1 MTSLKQAY
9 IRRALAASALGATV
23 LAAGCLE
30 LGVENTNSPSET
42 DVFTSPSNLESVIG
56 STWSIFWGVAQG
68 ARTNSTYPVT
78 QLSALGEETTSA
90 DAAIHEVIQEP
101 RIPYN
106 NRDAGQWAARK
117 PWYDLYEVIANS
129 RDALKSIENN
139 DIKIGLVNAA
149 NPNGADTPRAKVFA
163 KMTMALAH
171 LYVGLMIDSGFVTDE
186 TTDPETFVYE
196 LEPYPALIAHGIAQL
211 EAAIAEAKAAPT
223 NFTLPATW
231 INEQQ
236 YTRDD
241 LVRIMTSYIVR
252 GLVYGART
260 PAERAAV
267 DWNRVLTLLDQGVTT
282 AKPLQLQAV
291 LSNSNTWSAN
301 VQRTQ
306 LQTNARAD
314 NRLLGPADTSGAY
327 QRWLT
332 TPLNDRRDFQII
344 TPDRRIH
351 AQSGPTAAGS
361 VFGYLASQ
369 TMSSATGTY
378 MHSRYR
384 GIKWG
389 TTYYQT
395 GIIQSMNAVEM
406 DFIRAEALYRL
417 GRRAD
422 AVTIINKTR
431 VANGRLPEVTVD
443 GPPPGRACVPKK
455 DDGSCGDLWDALMYE
470 KRIETFGLEPIIPF
484 ADRRGWGLMLKGS
497 LLHFPVTG
505 RELQTLGKPVYTYGG
520 DLPGSAP

>member
-1 MTSLKQAY
+1 MTLLKQVY
-9 IRRALAASALGATV
+9 LRRTLAASAIGASV

-30 LGVENTNSPSET
+30 LGVENSNSPSET
-42 DVFTSPSNLESVIG
+42 DVFTTPSNLESVIG
-56 STWSIFWGVAQG
+56 STWGIFWGVAQG
-68 ARTNSTYPVT
+68 ARANSTYPVT

-90 DAAIHEVIQEP
+90 DAAVHEVIQEP

-129 RDALKSIENN
+129 RDALKSIESGV
-139 DIKIGLVNAA
+139 KIGAVNAA

-163 KMTMALAH
+163 KMTMGLAH

-186 TTDPETFVYE
+186 NTDADTFVYE
-196 LEPYPALIAHGIAQL
+196 LKPYPELIAHGIAQL
-211 EAAIAEAKAAPT
+211 EEAIAEAKAAPT

-231 INEQQ
+231 INDQT
-236 YTRDD
+236 YSRDD
-241 LVRIMTSYIVR
+241 LVRFMTSYIVR
-252 GLVYGART
+252 GRVYGARN

-267 DWNRVLTLLDQGVTT
+267 DWTRVLALLDQGLT
-282 AKPLQLQAV
+282 ATRALQVQAV
-291 LSNSNTWSAN
+291 LTNSNTWSTN

-306 LQTNARAD
+306 LQTNARVD
-314 NRLLGPADTSGAY
+314 YRLIGPADTSGNY
-327 QRWLT
+327 QRWLAA
-332 TPLNDRRDFQII
+332 PLGERRDFQIL

-351 AQSGPTAAGS
+351 AASGPTAAGTI
-361 VFGYLASQ
+361 FGYLATQ
-369 TMSSATGTY
+369 TMSSALGTY

-395 GIIQSMNAVEM
+395 GLIQTMNATEM

-417 GRRAD
+417 GRRAE
-422 AVTIINKTR
+422 AATIINKTR
-431 VANGRLPEVTVD
+431 VANGKLPEVTID
-443 GPPPGRACVPKK
+443 GPPPGSACVPKK
-455 DDGSCGDLWDALMYE
+455 DDGTCGDLWDALMYE
-470 KRIETFGLEPIIPF
+470 KRIETFGLEPLIPF

-497 LLHFPVTG
+497 LIQFPVTG